1 MRRHL
6 SDGKMLQLR
15 CQAIKERVMQLDLKG
30 RRAVV
35 TGASL
40 GIGAATVQLLAKLG
54 AEVEF
59 CARSKDAVENLV
71 TSLSGSECEL
81 YGHVADMGD
90 RDSVEEFLSEVSTRG
105 EVAILVNNVGASP
118 SRNFQYMTDEDWS
131 QLHELNL
138 MSAVRCTRHFLPDM
152 RSQKWG
158 RIVMI
163 ASGAAKYPGAALVDY
178 AATKAAMVATG
189 KALAGKY
196 GRDGVLVNSV
206 LPGLIHTAMWDRA
219 AGEVAEASGSSAEEV
234 LANNSK
240 SVPVGRYGTA
250 EEVAN
255 VIAFLCTDAA
265 SYVNGAAIDVDGGQ
279 GGHI

>member
-1 MRRHL
+1 
-6 SDGKMLQLR
+6 
-15 CQAIKERVMQLDLKG
+15 MQLDLEG

-40 GIGAATVQLLAKLG
+40 GIGAATARLLADMG

-59 CARSKDAVENLV
+59 CARNENAIKDLSTYDPTGNG
-71 TSLSGSECEL
+71 SLK
-81 YGHVADMGD
+81 GHVADMGN
-90 RDSVEEFLSEVSTRG
+90 RESVEEFVSAVSESG
-105 EVAILVNNVGASP
+105 PISILVNNVGASP
-118 SRNFQYMTDEDWS
+118 SRNFQYMTDEEWTE
-131 QLHELNL
+131 LHELNL

-152 RSQKWG
+152 RNQKWG
-158 RIVMI
+158 RVIMI

-178 AATKAAMVATG
+178 AATKAAMIATG

-196 GRDGVLVNSV
+196 GKDGVLVNSV

-219 AGEVAEASGSSAEEV
+219 AGEVADASGARPEEV
-234 LANNSK
+234 LANNSR

-255 VIAFLCTDAA
+255 VIAFLCSEAA

-279 GGHI
+279 GTHV

>member
-1 MRRHL
+1 
-6 SDGKMLQLR
+6 
-15 CQAIKERVMQLDLKG
+15 MQLDLKG

-40 GIGAATVQLLAKLG
+40 GIGAATVRLLSDMG

-59 CARSKDAVENLV
+59 CARTKNAVEGLV
-71 TSLSGSECEL
+71 ASQPEAEGHI
-81 YGHVADMGD
+81 YGHVADMGN
-90 RDSVEEFLSEVSTRG
+90 RDSVETFLGEVSGRG
-105 EVAILVNNVGASP
+105 EVSILVNNVGASP
-118 SRNFQYMTDEDWS
+118 SRNFQYMTDEEWS